1 MYLKKIKISG
11 FKSFVDATTL
21 LFPHD
26 MTAVV
31 GPNGCGKSNIIDA
44 VRWVLGESSAKHL
57 RGDAMADV
65 IFNGSTGRSP
75 VSRASV
81 ELLFDN
87 SQKRVEHSLAPYNE
101 IAIRREYFRDGTNQY
116 YLNGNKCRR
125 KDVTELFLGT
135 GLGPRSYAIIEQGMI
150 SRLIESKPLELRN
163 FIEEAAGIS
172 KYKEKRRET
181 EMRIKQTR
189 DNLARLSD
197 IRIELG
203 NQLEKLQ
210 AQSLVAKQFR
220 DLKKQQRESK
230 AKLALVQIY
239 DVERLGAQLEK
250 QQTLIQTEEFRLA
263 AIRTKI
269 TTGIDAIS
277 VQQHDLQLQL
287 DELQNS
293 FYQQGTELSKLEQS
307 IVHQKS
313 RKQETTAKQS
323 QHQQQ
328 QIQLNTLLQGEQQQL
343 AQLQNSVQV
352 NQQALTQ
359 KQTEILDVE
368 TQLIASKAVS
378 EQLLKQQ
385 DNFLQIKKDQQAQQV
400 MLADR
405 ATHAEKLYV
414 KTQEQHQ
421 LLLAEISQLAR
432 QDSSVK
438 ISNKRQL
445 AEQLNSTLEQRTQQ
459 SQEQLQLKQQLED
472 SVKLLTHAVTEQSQQ
487 LQDLSASQQVTS
499 GLLQVR
505 SHDDSGKDWL
515 AQNLQRSPKQ
525 LLNSLQVKAGWEFAV
540 EKVLSHWLDAYALT
554 NSEVSQFNLDE
565 LPGLQWFTQSTEKA
579 LDDTLATKVRS
590 QTFNYLLNNIVCVA
604 TRQQA
609 MTAILQSPKEQS
621 FITIN
626 GDWFTHDGV
635 WLADQNVDKAAVK
648 SRIILQQEADD
659 LALKIAEL
667 QPQLALDKQ
676 QLTELQS
683 QLAILLDVIT
693 ADNQKTN
700 ELKNQHSN
708 LVLEIKLLQQQ
719 QTVWQENVSKLAL
732 RNTEMQTL
740 LQQEQLQVTETEQT
754 ISVLTAQI
762 NAHQID
768 DNIALQTEKAKQNN
782 LLLTEQ
788 KEKLSQTIQL
798 LTVNKAKYTVEIEKQ
813 QELIS
818 KTESQNQQLQADM
831 QRLQLDGGTESL
843 LQQLQRQRDDVV
855 KQKIVTETQQI
866 KFKSQSSK
874 LQQNKHDLQI
884 KHDKLNRDIAKSKD
898 KAQQL
903 ALKQANNKAKQQLL
917 YQQVADDNVD
927 IVALKRECGNILTTK
942 EYQHILNKI
951 DEQLHAIGAVNLAAV
966 EEFEQQSQRKQYLDE
981 QTDDLERAIETLET
995 AIVKIDK
1002 QTRARFSST
1011 FEKINTDFKSLFPKV
1026 FGGGAAWLELTSSNI
1041 LDAGVTIMAR
1051 PPGKKNARIS
1061 LLSGGE
1067 KALTALSL
1075 VFAIFRLNPAPFCML
1090 DEVDAPLDELN
1101 VARFCKLVKE
1111 MSASVQFIYISHNK
1125 LAMEMAEQLIGVT
1138 MHEPGVSR
1146 IVAVDIA
1153 AAMEFT
1159 DN

>member
-21 LFPHD
+21 HFPHD

-65 IFNGSTGRSP
+65 IFNGSTGRAP

-87 SQKRVEHSLAPYNE
+87 SEKRVEHSLAPYNE

-116 YLNGNKCRR
+116 YLNGKKCRR

-150 SRLIESKPLELRN
+150 SRLIESKPHELRN

-181 EMRIKQTR
+181 ELRIKQTR

-220 DLKKQQRESK
+220 DLKRQQRESK

-239 DVERLGAQLEK
+239 DVERLGAQFEK
-250 QQTLIQTEEFRLA
+250 QQGLIKTEEFRLA
-263 AIRTKI
+263 AQRTKI
-269 TTGIDAIS
+269 STAIDDIIL
-277 VQQHDLQLQL
+277 QHNDLHMQL
-287 DELQNS
+287 DDLQNS
-293 FYQQGTELSKLEQS
+293 FYQQGTELSKLEQN
-307 IVHQKS
+307 IVHQQS
-313 RKQETTAKQS
+313 RKQESSSKQDQFKQQQTQLDKLLQTEQQQLSQLQSSAQLDQQGLTSAQAELATLETNLSKLNKQSEALLQQQASSLKVQQTQQAQHNQLTGKAEHAQQLLAKTQS
-323 QHQQQ
+323 QHQQ
-328 QIQLNTLLQGEQQQL
+328 LL
-343 AQLQNSVQV
+343 
-352 NQQALTQ
+352 
-359 KQTEILDVE
+359 TEI
-368 TQLIASKAVS
+368 A
-378 EQLLKQQ
+378 
-385 DNFLQIKKDQQAQQV
+385 
-400 MLADR
+400 
-405 ATHAEKLYV
+405 
-414 KTQEQHQ
+414 
-421 LLLAEISQLAR
+421 
-432 QDSSVK
+432 
-438 ISNKRQL
+438 QL
-445 AEQLNSTLEQRTQQ
+445 AEQDNSVNISDKIQLRQQLEASIHEHKQQ
-459 SQEQLQLKQQLED
+459 AQAQSQLKQKLEQD
-472 SVKLLTHAVTEQSQQ
+472 IQFATQGVADKSQT
-487 LQDLSASQQVTS
+487 LQALSANLQITQ
-499 GLLQVR
+499 GLLQ
-505 SHDDSGKDWL
+505 SGHADDTTQHWL
-515 AQNLQRSPKQ
+515 ETHLSRKPQQ
-525 LLNSLQVKAGWEFAV
+525 LLDLLQVESGWEMAV
-540 EKVLSHWLDAYALT
+540 EKVLSHWLDAYALNET
-554 NSEVSQFNLDE
+554 EIQQFDLAR
-565 LPGLQWFTQSTEKA
+565 LPGLQWFTERPQVA
-579 LDDTLATKVRS
+579 IANTLAAKVQS
-590 QTFNYLLNNIVCVA
+590 HTFNQVLNQVICVES
-604 TRQQA
+604 RQEA
-609 MTAILQSPKEQS
+609 MAALVDAPQNHS
-621 FITIN
+621 FITAN
-626 GDWFTHDGV
+626 GDWFTTDGV
-635 WLADQNVDKAAVK
+635 WLSEQSADKTVK
-648 SRIILQQEADD
+648 SRILLQQEAE
-659 LALKIAEL
+659 AATANIARLE
-667 QPQLALDKQ
+667 PELALDKQ
-676 QLTELQS
+676 QLAELKI
-683 QLAILLDVIT
+683 QLEVLSDVIAT
-693 ADNQKTN
+693 DKQAEHKLNT
-700 ELKNQHSN
+700 EYSN

-719 QTVWQENVSKLAL
+719 QTAWQENYHKLEQRNGELQAL
-732 RNTEMQTL
+732 LT
-740 LQQEQLQVTETEQT
+740 QEQRQIAEVTQAISTLNLAMQANNVDEQLTER
-754 ISVLTAQI
+754 
-762 NAHQID
+762 
-768 DNIALQTEKAKQNN
+768 IALAEQDIQQ
-782 LLLTEQ
+782 LTLQ
-788 KEKLSQTIQL
+788 KEELRQTIQA

-813 QELIS
+813 QELIV
-818 KTESQNQQLQADM
+818 KTQAQKQQLQTDI
-831 QRLQLDGGTESL
+831 QRLQLDGGAELL
-843 LQQLQRQRDDVV
+843 LQQLQRQRDDLV
-855 KQKIVTETQQI
+855 KQKIATETLQI
-866 KFKSQSSK
+866 KLKGQSSK
-874 LQQNKHDLQI
+874 LQQSKQELQI
-884 KHDKLNRDIAKSKD
+884 KHDKLNRDIGKSKD

-903 ALKQANNKAKQQLL
+903 ALKQANNKAKEQLL

-942 EYQHILNKI
+942 EYQQILTKI

-966 EEFEQQSQRKQYLDE
+966 EEYEQQSQRKQYLDE
-981 QTDDLERAIETLET
+981 QTDDLERAIETLEA

-1002 QTRARFSST
+1002 QTRSRFSTT

-1101 VARFCKLVKE
+1101 VTRFCKLVQE
-1111 MSASVQFIYISHNK
+1111 MSSTVQFIYISHNK